1 MSSSKVTT
9 LDIRII
15 DRVLEMGSG
24 YVLDFT
30 DRTFSDFFNEHG
42 VKIDNSQ
49 FSIEGSSKAKRL
61 RFFLKNSESP
71 LIGRILGAL
80 LQHRLAWRPDGISLE
95 DLEGYKKIVLRLG
108 GELSDSS
115 NNNSD
120 VKEST
125 ESELLNHV
133 FQPEIFSK
141 LPVESAMSQVLV
153 ARLKEAQLCLENGA
167 YLSAVILCGSVL
179 EGMCLGFGNRHA
191 ERLNRAY
198 ELYYKKKPD
207 KFHNWKL
214 NEWIVTLGKLG
225 DLSPNIEKF
234 GHAVRD
240 FRNYVHPY
248 EQLAHC
254 FSPDHHTAR
263 ICFQV
268 VIAAAEDLVRAE
280 AMITKMVAS

>member
-1 MSSSKVTT
+1 
-9 LDIRII
+9 
-15 DRVLEMGSG
+15 MGSG
-24 YVLDFT
+24 HVIDFT

-71 LIGRILGAL
+71 LIE
-80 LQHRLAWRPDGISLE
+80 WRPDGISLE

-248 EQLAHC
+248 EQLAHR